1 MAFEAEE
8 RPERPIAKFESMLK
22 TDDVYF
28 FDAEDFEDIIHHYLN
43 NGKMALAKKAIKIG
57 LTQHPST
64 IELKLLEVEVHV
76 FENNL
81 ELAES
86 MLDSLQ
92 TIDSNNEEIYIQRA
106 NIFSKKDNHNMAIE
120 LLEKAL
126 SLSEDSIDIHSLLGM
141 EHLFMD
147 NFEEAKK
154 HFIQCV
160 LFDEHDYASL
170 YNIIYCFDFLEDFD
184 GAIVF
189 LNEYLEKNPYCEV
202 AWHQLGKQY
211 IEKGMFKEAI
221 SAFDFAII
229 SDDSF
234 VGAYFEKGKILEKL
248 KRYNEAIEN
257 YEITIEIEDPSA
269 FAYLR
274 IGKCHEKIGNTELA
288 KLNYY
293 KTVHED
299 PLLDKGWLAIT
310 NFYIKQENYIKAKEY
325 ITKAINIEEENLFYW
340 EKNALINEALGLVE
354 DAEQCYQKMV
364 DLGDC
369 ELTTWLKWSS
379 LAIKKGDPHSAI
391 QILQQALEFYPNN
404 ASILFK
410 IAGSHMVLDQ
420 TIKTKEY
427 LVKALGVNA
436 KKASVFM
443 SDFPQFK
450 NNDWINNIIL
460 EFSNSSK

>member
-8 RPERPIAKFESMLK
+8 RPDRPIAKFESMLK

-43 NGKMALAKKAIKIG
+43 NGKMSLAKKAIKIG

-106 NIFSKKDNHNMAIE
+106 NIFSKKDDHSTAIK

-126 SLSEDSIDIHSLLGM
+126 SLSEDAIDIHSLLGM

-160 LFDEHDYASL
+160 LFDEQDYASL
-170 YNIIYCFDFLEDFD
+170 YNIIYCFDFLEDYD
-184 GAIVF
+184 GAIEF
-189 LNEYLEKNPYCEV
+189 LNDYLEKNPYCEV

-211 IEKGMFKEAI
+211 FAKKMYNEAI
-221 SAFDFAII
+221 NAFDFAII
-229 SDDSF
+229 SDDTF
-234 VGAYFEKGKILEKL
+234 VGAYFEKGKILERL

-257 YEITIEIEDPSA
+257 YEFTIEIEDPSA

-274 IGKCHEKIGNTELA
+274 IGKCHEKLGNTELA

-310 NFYIKQENYIKAKEY
+310 NFYMKQKDYLKAKEY

-340 EKNALINEALGLVE
+340 EKNAYINEALGLIE
-354 DAEQCYQKMV
+354 EAEMAYQKMV

-369 ELTTWLKWSS
+369 ELKTWLLWSS
-379 LAIKKGDPHSAI
+379 LVLKKGDPHSAI
-391 QILQQALEFYPNN
+391 QILQQALEFYPSN
-404 ASILFK
+404 SDVLYK
-410 IAGSHMVLDQ
+410 IAGAHMVLDQ
-420 TIKTKEY
+420 TIKAKEF
-427 LVKALGVNA
+427 LVKALKANT
-436 KKASVFM
+436 KKVAMFKLE
-443 SDFPQFK
+443 FPQFK
-450 NNDWINNIIL
+450 NNVWINNIIL
-460 EFSNSSK
+460 EFGNSSK

>member
-8 RPERPIAKFESMLK
+8 RPDRPIAKFESMLK

-43 NGKMALAKKAIKIG
+43 NGKMSLAKKAIKIG

-106 NIFSKKDNHNMAIE
+106 NIFSKKDDHNTAIK

-126 SLSEDSIDIHSLLGM
+126 SLSEDAIDIHSLLGM

-160 LFDEHDYASL
+160 LFDEQDYASL
-170 YNIIYCFDFLEDFD
+170 YNIIYCFDFLEDYD
-184 GAIVF
+184 GAIEF
-189 LNEYLEKNPYCEV
+189 LNDYLEKNPYCEV

-211 IEKGMFKEAI
+211 FAKKMYNEAI
-221 SAFDFAII
+221 NAFDFAII
-229 SDDSF
+229 SDDTF
-234 VGAYFEKGKILEKL
+234 VGAYFEKGKILERL

-257 YEITIEIEDPSA
+257 YEFTIEIEDPSA

-274 IGKCHEKIGNTELA
+274 IGKCHEKLGNTELA

-310 NFYIKQENYIKAKEY
+310 NFYMKQKDYLKAKEY

-340 EKNALINEALGLVE
+340 EKNAQINEALGLIE
-354 DAEQCYQKMV
+354 EAEIAYQKMV

-369 ELTTWLKWSS
+369 ELKTWLLWSS
-379 LAIKKGDPHSAI
+379 LVLKKGDPHSAI
-391 QILQQALEFYPNN
+391 QILQQALEFYPSN
-404 ASILFK
+404 SDVLYK
-410 IAGSHMVLDQ
+410 IAGAHMVLDQ
-420 TIKTKEY
+420 TIKAKEF
-427 LVKALGVNA
+427 LVKALKANT
-436 KKASVFM
+436 KKVAMFKLE
-443 SDFPQFK
+443 FPQFK
-450 NNDWINNIIL
+450 NNVWINNIIL
-460 EFSNSSK
+460 EFGNSSK